1 MNRIPNLLTITD
13 VADRC
18 SVSVKTVRRWI
29 AAGDLVAHRLGQQLR
44 VSEADLAA
52 FLALRRQVVWP
63 QLDDQT

>member
-1 MNRIPNLLTITD
+1 MLTIAD
-13 VADRC
+13 VADHC

-44 VSEADLAA
+44 ISEVDLGA

-63 QLDDQT
+63 QLDGLS